1 MESSELNIKYKQMK
15 LFLGQV
21 LKKKFFLDQ
30 SIILVI
36 TYTWKYT

>member
-21 LKKKFFLDQ
+21 LKKNSFL
-30 SIILVI
+30 IKAL
-36 TYTWKYT
+36 Y